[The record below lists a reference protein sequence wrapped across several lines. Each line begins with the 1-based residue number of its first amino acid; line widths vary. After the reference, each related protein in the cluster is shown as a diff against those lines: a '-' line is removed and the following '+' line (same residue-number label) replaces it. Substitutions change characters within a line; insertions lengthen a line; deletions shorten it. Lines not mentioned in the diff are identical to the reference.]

1 MSWSE
6 LSNLLEVEFP
16 IIQAPI
22 GSATCPELA
31 AAVSNAGGLGTLSVT
46 WRANAEMRHLLE
58 RTRRLTN
65 KPFAIN
71 LVLENDV
78 EDKLKICLEENVKI
92 ISLFWGTSRRHIKT
106 AHQAGAI
113 VLQSVGSVA
122 EAKEAVVVG
131 ADAIVVQGW
140 KAGGHIRGQTATF
153 ALLPAV
159 VDAVFPKPVI
169 ASGGLADGRGIVAA
183 LALGASGVWLG
194 TRFLLSRE
202 ARAHSLYKQ
211 NLLAA
216 TVDDTVYST
225 LFDVGWENAPHR
237 TLRNST
243 VAMWEAAGKPASGER
258 PREGEPIA
266 IQKDEARIVRYS
278 DTIPLPETKGDVEAL
293 ALYAGQSVGLVAEIK
308 SAAEIVND
316 LVKETEQTL
325 AKLKL

>member
-1 MSWSE
+1 MSWSG
-6 LSNLLEVEFP
+6 LSNLLDVEFP

-22 GSATCPELA
+22 GSTTCPELA

-46 WRANAEMRHLLE
+46 WRTDAEIRRLIE
-58 RTRRLTN
+58 QTRRLTN
-65 KPFAIN
+65 KPFAVN
-71 LVLENDV
+71 LVLQNDV
-78 EDKLKICLEENVKI
+78 QAKLKICLEEKVKVV
-92 ISLFWGTSRRHIKT
+92 SLFWGISRRCIKM
-106 AHQAGAI
+106 AHQAGAV
-113 VLQSVGSVA
+113 VLQSIGSVA
-122 EAKEAVVVG
+122 EANDAVAAS

-140 KAGGHIRGQTATF
+140 EAGGHVRGQTATF

-159 VDAVFPKPVI
+159 ADAVFPTPVI
-169 ASGGLADGRGIVAA
+169 ASGGVADGRGIVAA

-211 NLLAA
+211 NLLTA

-225 LFDVGWENAPHR
+225 LFDIGWENAPHR

-258 PREGEPIA
+258 PQEGELIA
-266 IQKDEARIVRYS
+266 IGKDETRVVRYS

-293 ALYAGQSVGLVAEIK
+293 ALYAGQSVGLIAEIK
-308 SAAEIVND
+308 SAADIIED
-316 LVKETEQTL
+316 LVKETERAL
-325 AKLKL
+325 AALKL